1 MTSTT
6 SLYRRVLRRET
17 HAARATPAIIVAVLA
32 IIALAWLG
40 TECVLAAIG
49 QHALLLSPAAMV
61 TDIAGLAAVA
71 AGTLIAIAAG
81 VAVVGLILLL
91 IGLSAGRLARHTLPS
106 DRAAIVVHDEMIAS
120 ALVRYAAAAASTD
133 PDRAVAGVGRRR
145 AVVRLTP
152 TTGTAIDT
160 DSVSSD
166 LTERLQQYALKP
178 RLKARVVVMKQGKV
192 GA

>member
-6 SLYRRVLRRET
+6 SIYRRVLRRES

-40 TECVLAAIG
+40 TECVLAALG
-49 QHALLLSPAAMV
+49 QKALLLSPATMV
-61 TDIAGLAAVA
+61 ADIAGLTSVA
-71 AGTLIAIAAG
+71 AGTVIAIAAG
-81 VAVVGLILLL
+81 VAVVGLIVLL
-91 IGLSAGRLARHTLPS
+91 IGLSSGRLARHTLPN
-106 DRAAIVVHDEMIAS
+106 DRAAIVVHNEMIAS
-120 ALVRYAAAAASTD
+120 ALVRYASAAAATD

-152 TTGTAIDT
+152 TSGSPIDT
-160 DSVSSD
+160 GAVRAD
-166 LTERLQQYALKP
+166 LADRLQEYALKP
-178 RLKARVVVMKQGKV
+178 KLRARVVVTERGKV

>member
-6 SLYRRVLRRET
+6 SLHRRVLRRES
-17 HAARATPAIIVAVLA
+17 HAARATPAIVVAVLA

-40 TECVLAAIG
+40 TECVLAALG
-49 QHALLLSPAAMV
+49 QRALLLSPATMV
-61 TDIAGLAAVA
+61 ADIAGLPSVA
-71 AGTLIAIAAG
+71 AGALIAVAAG

-91 IGLSAGRLARHTLPS
+91 IGLSAARLSRHVLPN

-120 ALVRYAAAAASTD
+120 ALVRSASSVAATD

-152 TTGTAIDT
+152 TTGMRIDT
-160 DSVSSD
+160 RAVQDD
-166 LTERLQQYALKP
+166 LAERLRQYALKP
-178 RLKARVVVMKQGKV
+178 TLNARVVITKQGKV

>member
-6 SLYRRVLRRET
+6 SLYRRVLRRES

-40 TECVLAAIG
+40 TECVLAALG
-49 QHALLLSPAAMV
+49 QKALLLSPPTMV
-61 TDIAGLAAVA
+61 ADIAGLPSVA
-71 AGTLIAIAAG
+71 AGALIAVAAG

-91 IGLSAGRLARHTLPS
+91 IGLSAARLSRHVLPD

-120 ALVRYAAAAASTD
+120 ALVRSASATAATD

-152 TTGTAIDT
+152 TTGVRIDT
-160 DSVSSD
+160 RAVQDD
-166 LTERLQQYALKP
+166 LTGRLQQYALKP
-178 RLKARVVVMKQGKV
+178 KLRARVVVTKQGRV